1 MRKQGDSVVLSSKE
15 YEMLS
20 NEYKNLSIKY
30 SDLYD
35 KYNLCKDANKTLKQN
50 VIAARKETAKEILS
64 RIKLYTTDS
73 KTDLIVLINEIAE
86 ENGVEV
92 KE

>member
-1 MRKQGDSVVLSSKE
+1 MRKQGDAVVLSSKE

-35 KYNLCKDANKTLKQN
+35 KYNLCKDTNKTLKQN
-50 VIAARKETAKEILS
+50 VIAARKETAKDILS
-64 RIKLYTTDS
+64 RIKLYATDS